1 MITKFEIEGLLLIDP
16 RKFHD
21 ERGYFFESFNT
32 AKYHEMLG
40 VDHVFVQD
48 NVSVSKK
55 NVLRGLHFQHPPMA
69 QGKLVS
75 VLNGCVID
83 VAVDIRK
90 NSPTYGQHC
99 MVELS
104 RENGL
109 QFWIPPGFAHG
120 FLALED
126 ETVFNYKCTNY
137 YSPVHEETLL
147 WDDID
152 LKINWPIQNPIIS
165 NKDLVGKIFSNF
177 ETTFITK

>member
-1 MITKFEIEGLLLIDP
+1 ME
-16 RKFHD
+16 
-21 ERGYFFESFNT
+21 
-32 AKYHEMLG
+32 
-40 VDHVFVQD
+40 
-48 NVSVSKK
+48 
-55 NVLRGLHFQHPPMA
+55 

-75 VLNGCVID
+75 VLNGRVID

-90 NSPTYGQHC
+90 DSSTYGQHC

-137 YSPVHEETLL
+137 YSPDHEETLL
-147 WDDID
+147 WNDPD
-152 LKINWPIQNPIIS
+152 LAINWPLIKPIIS
-165 NKDLVGKIFSNF
+165 KKDLVGKIFRNF

>member
-1 MITKFEIEGLLLIDP
+1 MITKLEIEGLLLIDP

-21 ERGYFFESFNT
+21 DRGYFFESFNT

>member
-1 MITKFEIEGLLLIDP
+1 MITKLEIEGLLLIDP

-21 ERGYFFESFNT
+21 DRGYFFESFNT
-32 AKYHEMLG
+32 AKYNEILG
-40 VDHVFVQD
+40 SDHVFVQD

-75 VLNGCVID
+75 VLNGRVID

-90 NSPTYGQHC
+90 DSLTYGQSC

-137 YSPVHEETLL
+137 YSPEHEETLV
-147 WDDID
+147 WND
-152 LKINWPIQNPIIS
+152 LDLAINWPIKNPIIS
-165 NKDLVGKIFSNF
+165 DKDIVGKIFSNF

>member
-1 MITKFEIEGLLLIDP
+1 MITKLEIEGLLLIDP

-21 ERGYFFESFNT
+21 DRGYFFESFNT
-32 AKYHEMLG
+32 AKYNEILG
-40 VDHVFVQD
+40 SDHVFVQD

-75 VLNGCVID
+75 VLNGRVLD
-83 VAVDIRK
+83 VAVDLRLA
-90 NSPTYGQHC
+90 SPTFGKHI

-120 FLALED
+120 FVALED

-137 YSPVHEETLL
+137 YSPEHEETLA
-147 WDDID
+147 WDDCE
-152 LKINWPIQNPIIS
+152 LSINWQINNPIIS
-165 NKDLVGKIFSNF
+165 KKDLVGKKLVNL
-177 ETTFITK
+177 KPLL